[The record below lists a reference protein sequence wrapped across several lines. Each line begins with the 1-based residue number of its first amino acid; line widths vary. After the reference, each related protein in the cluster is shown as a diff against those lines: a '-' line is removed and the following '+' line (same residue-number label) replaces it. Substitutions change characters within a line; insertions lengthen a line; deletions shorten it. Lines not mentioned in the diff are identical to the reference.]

1 MKYRIKIVLLV
12 LFGLFFALIFPFLQG
27 DVIGRVQA
35 KNSTVFTTLSVDR
48 QENTNNNPQ
57 SLLIKGI
64 EAYEADSL
72 TEAIAYWQSATA
84 IFIRQNDLLSQALTQ
99 SYLSLAYQK
108 LGLWQEA
115 DKSLQQG
122 QELIQ
127 NLDRSLVYLEVE
139 AKIYNAKASFYWYRG
154 DLELALQNWDR
165 AIENYQELDDF
176 YGTVNAKINRAQT
189 LQYLGFTV
197 KARKELE
204 IVSNSLKER
213 TIEAT
218 ELKQQLNQKLAGF
231 RLLGSIYRRLGMLE
245 ESLLS
250 LQQGLEIASSLS
262 LLSELEQSKIFLELG
277 NTERT
282 IGNKYLT
289 IGRDREEK
297 QHHAAALDW
306 YRQAIDKSSKIEPRL
321 NFLSLSI
328 ELGKWQELDSIVK
341 DIESK
346 IAKIP
351 SNRQS
356 LMAEL
361 NFIRSLTCWQQIS
374 KLKDVSC
381 LNLEFHD
388 SIANKIKNDYLPNI
402 PSYSWQRIGILLTDI
417 QQKSRQ
423 LEDRHIEA
431 SATIQLGH
439 LYEIDRQWQT
449 AQNLT
454 ERALIIADELQSP
467 ELRYQSEW
475 QLGRLREKQNDIK
488 GAIVAYSDAVKT
500 LKSVRQNIAFLDNNT
515 LFSFQD
521 KVEPVYR
528 SLVDLLL
535 KDTKNNNNLERAIET
550 IDSFKLAELENFLGC
565 KLNLLLRL
573 DNNLEKIDPQ
583 AVLIYP
589 IILDDRL
596 EVIYQF
602 PQQPIE
608 KFTTNIEANTIKNT
622 IELLRV
628 ALVRRDVS
636 NIKNNSQKLYQWI
649 FAPLASKLKQQPQIK
664 NLIFISDSYLQTIPL
679 TVLYDRDSQEYLLQ
693 KNYNIVNLPSTK
705 VFQVK
710 NKTDKFTVLGGGISK
725 KIQIEDRTFN
735 AIETDLELAKISNHL
750 NTTIL
755 MNSEF
760 TENNLSQNIQD
771 NNYSIVHLATHGKFS
786 SDPEETF
793 LIIHS
798 SFTEKGKILKV
809 KDLDRIVRSNNIN
822 DGKKLELLVLSAC
835 QTALGD
841 KRATLGLAGMTIASG
856 ANSSIGTLWQ
866 VSDESAI
873 EFMDRFYQELAK
885 PDINKAE
892 AIRIA
897 QQSLFS
903 NPKYRNP
910 YYWSPFILVGNWL

>member
-1 MKYRIKIVLLV
+1 MKYKVKTVLLV
-12 LFGLFFALIFPFLQG
+12 LLGLFLALILPLLQENI
-27 DVIGRVQA
+27 VERAQA
-35 KNSTVFTTLSVDR
+35 SNSTISITLSIDR
-48 QENTNNNPQ
+48 QENTDNNPQ
-57 SLLIKGI
+57 SLLVKGI
-64 EAYEADSL
+64 EAYEAESF
-72 TEAIAYWQSATA
+72 TEAIDYWQSATV
-84 IFIRQNDLLSQALTQ
+84 IFSGQNDALSQALTQ

-115 DKSLQQG
+115 DTSIQKG
-122 QELIQ
+122 QELIN

-139 AKIYNAKASFYWYRG
+139 AKIYNARASFYWYKG
-154 DLELALQNWDR
+154 ELELALQNWDK
-165 AIENYQELDDF
+165 AIVNYQKLDDL
-176 YGTVNAKINRAQT
+176 YGIVNAKINRAQT

-197 KARKELE
+197 KAREELE
-204 IVSNSLKER
+204 AVFNSLEEKA
-213 TIEAT
+213 IETT
-218 ELKQQLNQKLAGF
+218 ESKQQLSQKLAGF

-245 ESLLS
+245 ESLVS
-250 LQQGLEIASSLS
+250 LQQSLEIASNLS
-262 LLSELEQSKIFLELG
+262 LESELSKIFLELG
-277 NTERT
+277 NTERK
-282 IGNKYLT
+282 IGNKYLI

-297 QHHAAALDW
+297 QHHTAALDW
-306 YRQAIDKSSKIEPRL
+306 YRQATEKSSRIEPRL

-328 ELGKWQELDSIVK
+328 ELGKWQSLDSIVK
-341 DIESK
+341 DIEVK
-346 IAKIP
+346 IAKLP
-351 SNRQS
+351 NNRQS
-356 LMAEL
+356 LMSEL
-361 NFIRSLTCWQQIS
+361 NFVRNLTCWQQIS

-381 LNLEFHD
+381 LNLEFRE
-388 SIANKIKNDYLPNI
+388 SIEKNIKSELLPDI
-402 PSYSWQRIGILLTDI
+402 SSYSWQTLGSLLTEI

-423 LEDRHIEA
+423 IEDRYIEA
-431 SATIQLGH
+431 NATIQLGH

-449 AQNLT
+449 AKNLT
-454 ERALIIADELQSP
+454 ERALIISDELQSP
-467 ELRYQSEW
+467 ELKYQSEW
-475 QLGRLREKQNDIK
+475 QLGKLHEKQNDIQ

-500 LKSVRQNIAFLDNNT
+500 LKSIRKNIAFLDNNT

-521 KVEPVYR
+521 KIEPVYR
-528 SLVDLLL
+528 KLVDLLL
-535 KDTKNNNNLERAIET
+535 KDTENNNNLQRAIET
-550 IDSFKLAELENFLGC
+550 IDSSKLAEIENFLGC

-622 IELLRV
+622 IEQLRV

-636 NIKNNSQKLYQWI
+636 LIKDNSSELYQWV
-649 FAPLASKLKQQPQIK
+649 FAPLAEKLKQHLQIK

-679 TVLYDRDSQEYLLQ
+679 TVLYDRNSQEYLLQ

-705 VFQVK
+705 IFQVE
-710 NKTDKFTVLGGGISK
+710 NKTDELTVLGGGISET
-725 KIQIEDRTFN
+725 IQIEDRTFN
-735 AIETDLELAKISNHL
+735 AIDTDRELAKISNYM
-750 NTTIL
+750 NTKIL
-755 MNSEF
+755 INSEF
-760 TENNLSQNIQD
+760 TANNLSQNIQD
-771 NNYSIVHLATHGKFS
+771 NNYSIVHLATHGNFS

-793 LIIHS
+793 LIVHN
-798 SFTEKGKILKV
+798 SFTEKGKLLKV
-809 KDLDRIVRSNNIN
+809 KELDKIVRSNNLN

-835 QTALGD
+835 KTALGD

-885 PDINKAE
+885 PDVNKAE

-897 QQSLFS
+897 QQSLFA